1 MGDGV
6 GLLELNVSDG
16 VIAKQTNFSD
26 KDGITISHF
35 ACLFTLMRY
44 QVRKQTIDSE

>member
-26 KDGITISHF
+26 KDGGSHNEISG
-35 ACLFTLMRY
+35 
-44 QVRKQTIDSE
+44 